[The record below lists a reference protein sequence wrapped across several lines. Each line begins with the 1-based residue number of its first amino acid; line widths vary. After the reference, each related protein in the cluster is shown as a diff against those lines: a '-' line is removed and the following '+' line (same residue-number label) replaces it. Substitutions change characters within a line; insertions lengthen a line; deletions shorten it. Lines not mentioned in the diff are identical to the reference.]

1 MKIYLGYILAIAGF
15 AAAEESSQEREQ
27 ALLNAHRVQD
37 SRPNIVVILT
47 DDQDVHLQSLDYM
60 PLLKKHILDEGTSYT
75 RHYCTTAICCPSRVT
90 LWTGKN
96 AHNTNVTDVFPPYG
110 ITHVFSLSSY
120 PQKFNTSSKLK
131 THPGGYPKFISQGFN
146 SNWLPIWLQQANYS
160 TYYTGKLFNAHTITN
175 YNSPHPAGWTS
186 SDFLLDPHTYQ
197 YLNATFQ
204 RNTNSPVSHPGE
216 YSTDVLAEKAYGL
229 LAEAIESKKPFF
241 LTAAPIG
248 PHADVAP
255 YPEVPG
261 KDHEV
266 HMTAPIPAPRHAHL
280 FPNVKVPRT
289 ANFNPDTPSG
299 ASWVKHLAKLSPEVL
314 AYNDAFYRAR
324 LQALQAVD
332 ELVEGLV
339 QRLEKYGVLENT
351 YIIFSSDNGY
361 HISQH
366 RLPPGKECGFEEDI
380 NVPFIIRGPGVA
392 AGKEVDVVT
401 THTDFVPTVL
411 KLVGAKT
418 GWEGLDGSSIP
429 LFENEIEEAKEKRQE
444 HVNVEFWGRSIPE
457 GIYKFSLDNGKF
469 VAYGLNNTY
478 KALRVLG
485 RGYNLYYA
493 VWCTNEHELYDLTT
507 DPGQLKNLYP
517 TTSSH
522 PQQSIFNLPL
532 FKVLPRLDALLMVT
546 KSCKASTC
554 IDPWSVIHPEG
565 DVHTLG
571 DALASKFDAFYG
583 SIAERVSFSKCELGY
598 ILESEGPQDAVVF
611 RSSVDYENIL
621 GEDEL

>member
-15 AAAEESSQEREQ
+15 TAAEESSQEREQ
-27 ALLNAHRVQD
+27 APLNAHRVQD

-47 DDQDVHLQSLDYM
+47 DDQDIHLQSLDYM

-90 LWTGKN
+90 LWTGKD
-96 AHNTNVTDVFPPYG
+96 AHNTNVTDVFPPY
-110 ITHVFSLSSY
+110 
-120 PQKFNTSSKLK
+120 
-131 THPGGYPKFISQGFN
+131 GGYPKFISQGFN

-204 RNTNSPVSHPGE
+204 RNTNSP
-216 YSTDVLAEKAYGL
+216 
-229 LAEAIESKKPFF
+229 KPFF

-255 YPEVPG
+255 YPEIPG

-339 QRLEKYGVLENT
+339 QRLKKYGVLENT

-457 GIYKFSLDNGKF
+457 GVYKFSLDDGNF

-532 FKVLPRLDALLMVT
+532 FKVLHRLDALLMVT